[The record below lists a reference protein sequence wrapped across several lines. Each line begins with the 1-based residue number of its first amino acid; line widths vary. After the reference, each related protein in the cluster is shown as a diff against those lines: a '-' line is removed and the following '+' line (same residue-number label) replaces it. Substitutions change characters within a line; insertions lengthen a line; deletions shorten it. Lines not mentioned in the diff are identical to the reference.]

1 MKNQT
6 ESKNKIFVGLTKE
19 RLEEIK
25 NKIQNSSPDCYDFI
39 VDFKDRNRIEKL
51 IKNLPITDE
60 RSFITTRIWEQYI
73 SLNILKSV
81 FERGFNSS
89 SIDYIDIISL
99 YNDLMSEDYRL
110 FNETE
115 LIDIYTVT
123 VFLKT
128 INITNSRIH
137 YFIDGKIDIYLKELL
152 DNILASSCC
161 LQNVIYTTNEYDEI
175 LSKYDE
181 NIISINGCYSPV
193 YCDNLSLLKTKTV

>member
-25 NKIQNSSPDCYDFI
+25 KKIQNSSLDCYDFI
-39 VDFKDRNRIEKL
+39 VDFKDKNRIEKL
-51 IKNLPITDE
+51 IKNFPITDE

-81 FERGFNSS
+81 FEKGFNSS

-115 LIDIYTVT
+115 LIDLYTVI

-152 DNILASSCC
+152 DNILASSCD

-181 NIISINGCYSPV
+181 NIVSINGCYSPV
-193 YCDNLSLLKTKTV
+193 YCDNLRLLKTKTV